1 MSTNRLNFD
10 YTTEGMKQ
18 LDDLKKKLGVGSRAE
33 VVRYAQGILNWAVQQ
48 AEQGNQVISVN
59 SGAGTVKE
67 LSVPPLEEIRS
78 QAIVRTTKRSRNSM
92 NDVAGTIAARN
103 GLAATKAVRPAS
115 PAARGLTRVTRR

>member
-1 MSTNRLNFD
+1 MSQMNRLNFD

-48 AEQGNQVISVN
+48 AEQGNQLISVN
-59 SGAGTVKE
+59 SSSGTVKE

-78 QAIVRTTKRSRNSM
+78 HALKHVQHAAMSHLVRGGEARKKKKSLAE
-92 NDVAGTIAARN
+92 VAGTIAASNTAR
-103 GLAATKAVRPAS
+103 LVRP
-115 PAARGLTRVTRR
+115 